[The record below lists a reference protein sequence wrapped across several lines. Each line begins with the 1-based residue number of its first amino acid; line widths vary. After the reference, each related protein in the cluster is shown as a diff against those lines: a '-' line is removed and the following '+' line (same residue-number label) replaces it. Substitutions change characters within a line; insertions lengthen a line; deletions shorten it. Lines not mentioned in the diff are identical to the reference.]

1 MMDDATRAAFL
12 LGILDELTDNLF
24 VLRDEIDQGERDEP
38 DAVRRFT
45 YVLAAALAAA
55 TEEQYLVR
63 SVDETEFPQ
72 RLRDV
77 AEFAVTNPR
86 VQKQAWKRRA
96 RRNGRARITDELERQ
111 NQKIDPEMG
120 YAGPDGE

>member
-63 SVDETEFPQ
+63 SVDETESPQ

-86 VQKQAWKRRA
+86 VQEQAWEAA
-96 RRNGRARITDELERQ
+96 REAE
-111 NQKIDPEMG
+111 
-120 YAGPDGE
+120 